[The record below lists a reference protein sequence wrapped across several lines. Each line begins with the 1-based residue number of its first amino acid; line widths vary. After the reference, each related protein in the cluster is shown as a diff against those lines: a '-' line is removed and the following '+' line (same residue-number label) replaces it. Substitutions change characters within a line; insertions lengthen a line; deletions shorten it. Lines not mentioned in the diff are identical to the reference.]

1 MSSPATRISPFPTP
15 ERRRRERSAKR
26 EAILDTALALFLE
39 QGYHHVT
46 LNQVAE
52 RLHITKPALY
62 NYFAGKTE
70 ILFACWMAG
79 FEHAAAGIE
88 RIAAGPGDGLTRLR
102 ALIRAYG
109 LLMTTPRGRCLIR
122 FDDNDFTPEQR
133 DRISGCKK
141 QVDAAFRGW
150 IAAGIEDGSI
160 RPCDPKMAA
169 FMIGGALN
177 WIGQWHRDDG
187 PMSPEA
193 VVEDFAERLT
203 TGLATR

>member
-1 MSSPATRISPFPTP
+1 MSTAAPQVSPFPTP
-15 ERRRRERSAKR
+15 ERRRRDRSAKR

-79 FEHAAAGIE
+79 FEQAAEAIARIE
-88 RIAAGPGDGLTRLR
+88 AGPGDGLARLR

-122 FDDNDFTPEQR
+122 FDDNDFTPAQR
-133 DRISGCKK
+133 ARISACKR

-150 IAAGIEDGSI
+150 IAAGIADGSI

-169 FMIGGALN
+169 FAIGGALN
-177 WIGQWHRDDG
+177 GIGQWHRDDG
-187 PMSPEA
+187 PMSPQAVAEA
-193 VVEDFAERLT
+193 FAQTLT
-203 TGLATR
+203 KGLAID